1 MGMNMI
7 IILDTARSVRVLEQ
21 MAVANRE
28 MPEFAVNVMQTILER
43 LSDRNGAMLCLKGF
57 VENVRMGNYLNGEDS
72 SDEIDSFYYQ
82 AIEEIGCE
90 IFDQLQSLKLYDEK
104 GKLQLEFYIPD
115 MSHYPSDVML
125 WDPRKR

>member
-1 MGMNMI
+1 MI

-28 MPEFAVNVMQTILER
+28 MPEFAVNVVQTILER
-43 LSDRNGAMLCLKGF
+43 LSDRNRAMLSLKGF

-82 AIEEIGCE
+82 AIEEIGRE

>member
-1 MGMNMI
+1 MI

-28 MPEFAVNVMQTILER
+28 MPEFAVNVVQTILER
-43 LSDRNGAMLCLKGF
+43 LSDRNRAMLRLKGF

>member
-1 MGMNMI
+1 MI

-28 MPEFAVNVMQTILER
+28 MPEFAVNVVQTILER
-43 LSDRNGAMLCLKGF
+43 LSDRNRAMLSLKGF

>member
-1 MGMNMI
+1 MNMI

-82 AIEEIGCE
+82 AIEEIGHE

>member
-1 MGMNMI
+1 MI

-28 MPEFAVNVMQTILER
+28 MPEFAVNVVQTILER
-43 LSDRNGAMLCLKGF
+43 LSDRNRAMLCLKGF

-82 AIEEIGCE
+82 AIEEIGRE

-115 MSHYPSDVML
+115 MSRYPSDVML